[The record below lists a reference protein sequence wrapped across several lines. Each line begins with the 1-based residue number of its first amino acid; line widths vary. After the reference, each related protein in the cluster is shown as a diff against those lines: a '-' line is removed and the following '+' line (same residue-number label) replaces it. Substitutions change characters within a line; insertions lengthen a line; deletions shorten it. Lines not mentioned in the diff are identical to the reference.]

1 MTHIQHKLTTD
12 KPLFLLRAKQSRE
25 RFSIS
30 NSTFYQRIQD
40 GLITKPLR
48 LGPNSVCWPEHEIDA
63 LISAIIAGKN
73 ESEIKQ
79 LVLELE
85 KNRKQSNQRNSI

>member
-1 MTHIQHKLTTD
+1 MTYIQPNLPTK
-12 KPLFLLRAKQSRE
+12 KPLVLLRAKQSRE

-30 NSTFYQRIQD
+30 NSTFYQRIQV
-40 GLITKPLR
+40 GLITRPLR

-63 LISAIIAGKN
+63 LVSAIIAGKN

-85 KNRKQSNQRNSI
+85 KNRKQAA